1 MTERLA
7 SALENDRLLVEKE
20 IERIYSGFGDKDTDT
35 VREAEMYSLTA
46 GGKRIRPFLVIE
58 FCRLFGGSV
67 DAALPFAAAIEIMH
81 TFSLIHDDLPCMD
94 DDELRRGK
102 PTSHVKFGEAT
113 ALLAGDS
120 LSLRALETVLGN
132 DKVSLETARLAALA
146 LARAAG
152 SEGMI
157 GGQIIDMRGEKEAL
171 DFSTLLKLHAKKTG
185 AIISVSAY
193 LGCLAA
199 GLPLSDPGF
208 DSARNYSENVGLAF
222 QIVDDILDATSDA
235 LTLGKN
241 VGTDKK
247 RNKTTFLSHMSL
259 NAANE
264 YAERLTKDAV
274 EAIKNIPGSG
284 VLCDLAEYLLTRKT

>member
-1 MTERLA
+1 MTERLV
-7 SALENDRLLVEKE
+7 SALAADRSLVEKE
-20 IERIYSGFGDKDTDT
+20 LARIYSGFSDKDTSP
-35 VREAEMYSLTA
+35 VREAEIYSLTA
-46 GGKRIRPFLVIE
+46 GGKRIRAFLVIE

-67 DAALPFAAAIEIMH
+67 EAALPFAVAIEMMH

-94 DDELRRGK
+94 NDELRRGK
-102 PTSHVKFGEAT
+102 PTSHIKFGEAT

-132 DKVSLETARLAALA
+132 DKVSPETARFAALA

-157 GGQIIDMRGEKEAL
+157 GGQIIDMRGEKEPL
-171 DFSTLLKLHAKKTG
+171 DFTTLLKLHAKKTG
-185 AIISVSAY
+185 ALISVSAY

-199 GLPLSDPGF
+199 GLPPTAPGCE
-208 DSARNYSENVGLAF
+208 SARKYSENIGLAF
-222 QIVDDILDATSDA
+222 QIVDDILDVTSDA
-235 LTLGKN
+235 MTLGKN
-241 VGTDKK
+241 VGTDKE

-264 YAERLTKDAV
+264 YAEKFTKDAV
-274 EAIKNIPGSG
+274 EAVKNIPGSEI
-284 VLCDLAEYLLTRKT
+284 LCDLAEYLLTRKS